1 MINLLLLS
9 IENVVFLEYLSIL
22 SKLFELYIYPVRYL
36 TTEFIRFVKKYGFYA
51 FVLQIEQQTVKSGFL
66 IASIGIE

>member
-36 TTEFIRFVKKYGFYA
+36 TTEFIRFVKKIRILRVCFYK
-51 FVLQIEQQTVKSGFL
+51 QNNKR
-66 IASIGIE
+66 